1 VSRPCPLAARAL
13 AAQGLVFRMAAPQG
27 RLRFFWGVAH
37 SYRRYLLSP
46 LVALK
51 SNLVRFCLRFLETVV
66 VSRKTQVFWRL
77 AIGP

>member
-1 VSRPCPLAARAL
+1 
-13 AAQGLVFRMAAPQG
+13 MAAPQG
-27 RLRFFWGVAH
+27 RLRFFWGAAH

-66 VSRKTQVFWRL
+66 VSRKTQVFL
-77 AIGP
+77 AIGNWAVNQSVKILVFCYELFFEQSM